1 MTRMDPIAILPHDPA
16 WANAFAAQAV
26 RVRAALSAYLVGA
39 VEHIGSTSVPGLPA
53 KPIIDMLAR
62 VAVCTVDIVPAMAGI
77 GWVHAP
83 EPGDEEQRK
92 LSFCYPDA
100 AYRSHHLHVVE
111 HGSAGWPT
119 WIAFRD
125 HLRSHPADAAA
136 YGALK
141 LELAQQNDTDRPRYR
156 AGEAPFIESVLNAV
170 RSPSPPPPRGPA
182 VPE

>member
-1 MTRMDPIAILPHDPA
+1 LDRLAIVPYDSRWPA
-16 WANAFAAQAV
+16 AFAEQSE
-26 RVRAALSAYLVGA
+26 RVAGALAAYLVGP

-62 VAVCTVDIVPAMAGI
+62 VRAYTVDIVPALAGI

-83 EPGDEEQRK
+83 EPGDAAERK

-119 WIAFRD
+119 WLAFRD
-125 HLRSHPADAAA
+125 HLRAHPADAAA

-141 LELAQQNDTDRPRYR
+141 AELAQADDTDRPKYR
-156 AGEAPFIESVLNAV
+156 AGKAPFIEAVLSAA
-170 RSPSPPPPRGPA
+170 RSPSPRPPTPA
-182 VPE
+182 APE